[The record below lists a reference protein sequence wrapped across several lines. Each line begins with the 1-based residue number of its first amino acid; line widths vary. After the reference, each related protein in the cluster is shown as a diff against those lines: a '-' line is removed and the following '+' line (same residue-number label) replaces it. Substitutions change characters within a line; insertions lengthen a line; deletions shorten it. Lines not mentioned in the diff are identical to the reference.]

1 MPQAYAPARPDRFAA
16 AKLRRVVIF
25 KMLRKAIDLR
35 MPLAVQ
41 LRLLVFIVNYV
52 TREFAWVFAAAGA
65 VVIAALVL
73 AGGLETTLGV
83 VALALVALAEL
94 LMLWLTWRAFGSAR
108 AVRESLAELEAG
120 GSPFPS
126 SHLWFPP
133 LMLFAGSVRHQRGVV
148 FAERG
153 RLRLRLDVYE
163 PRGEPPA
170 DGLRPAVIQVHGGG
184 WIVGTRMEQGIPL
197 LNHLAAHGWVGFNI
211 DYRLSPRATFPEH
224 LIDVKEAI
232 AWVREHAQE
241 YSIDPSRVCLTGG
254 SAGGHLTALAALTA
268 NDPAYQPGFEDA
280 DTSVAAAVPFYGI
293 YDFTNSENHYWPE
306 LRSAILEPFVIK
318 ASFDEEPE
326 RFRSASPV
334 FQVHTDA
341 PPFLVVHGERDTLVP
356 VDDARR
362 FVAELRA
369 VSSSPVLYAELAGA
383 EHAFD
388 LLPSVRT
395 ARIVE
400 AIERF
405 LDTQV
410 RPRELADS
418 VQ

>member
-1 MPQAYAPARPDRFAA
+1 MLS
-16 AKLRRVVIF
+16 LRWSAF
-25 KMLRKAIDLR
+25 GA
-35 MPLAVQ
+35 LAST
-41 LRLLVFIVNYV
+41 LGIV
-52 TREFAWVFAAAGA
+52 
-65 VVIAALVL
+65 VL
-73 AGGLETTLGV
+73 ALF
-83 VALALVALAEL
+83 VAAEL
-94 LMLWLTWRAFGSAR
+94 MMLWLTWRAFGSAR
-108 AVRESLAELEAG
+108 GVRESLADLEPG
-120 GSPFPS
+120 GSSFPA
-126 SHLWFPP
+126 SHLLFPP
-133 LMLFAGSVRHQRGVV
+133 LMFFARSVRVQRGVV
-148 FAERG
+148 FATRD
-153 RLRLRLDVYE
+153 RKRLRLDVYE
-163 PRGEPPA
+163 PRDEPPS

-184 WIVGTRMEQGIPL
+184 WIVGTRSEQGIPL

-232 AWVREHAQE
+232 AWVREHAGE
-241 YSIDPSRVCLTGG
+241 YGIDPGRICLTGG

-268 NDPAYQPGFEDA
+268 NDPEYQPGFEDA

-293 YDFTNSENHYWPE
+293 YDFTNSEGHYWPE
-306 LRSAILEPFVIK
+306 LRTAILEPFVIK
-318 ASFDEEPE
+318 AKLDEEPE

-334 FQVHTDA
+334 FQVHADA

-388 LLPSVRT
+388 LLPSLRT

-410 RPRELADS
+410 RPRVLADS
-418 VQ
+418 IQ